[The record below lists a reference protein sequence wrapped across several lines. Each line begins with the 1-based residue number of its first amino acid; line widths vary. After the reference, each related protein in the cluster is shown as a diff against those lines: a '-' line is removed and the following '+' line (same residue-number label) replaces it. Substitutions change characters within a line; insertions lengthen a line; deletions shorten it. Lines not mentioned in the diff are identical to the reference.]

1 MAAKIGWPH
10 RTKGQKGVHI
20 MYCRNCGYL
29 LPNGAGACARCGT
42 RAGMGT
48 NFCSS
53 CGSRIA
59 PGVAFCNTCG
69 MRLSAPNNPGGGY
82 PALPGQPVN
91 YINYNIGGSAGGYPG
106 GGYNFPGGGNNN
118 MPRKSRVVAGLLGI
132 FLGQLGIHDFY
143 LGFMG
148 RAIMLLTLSLIGWLL
163 SCCTGGLSLLLV
175 IFTFFFGL
183 TEGIMILC
191 GTIKVDGYGNPLDD

>member
-1 MAAKIGWPH
+1 
-10 RTKGQKGVHI
+10 
-20 MYCRNCGYL
+20 
-29 LPNGAGACARCGT
+29 
-42 RAGMGT
+42 
-48 NFCSS
+48 
-53 CGSRIA
+53 
-59 PGVAFCNTCG
+59 
-69 MRLSAPNNPGGGY
+69 
-82 PALPGQPVN
+82 
-91 YINYNIGGSAGGYPG
+91 
-106 GGYNFPGGGNNN
+106 

-163 SCCTGGLSLLLV
+163 SCCTGGLSLILV

-183 TEGIMILC
+183 VEGIMILC